1 MDTLVFNIVNLGKQC
16 SENGVH
22 DIVSE
27 HDVHDIV
34 ISAIFQR
41 KA

>member
-1 MDTLVFNIVNLGKQC
+1 MDILVKNIVNLGKQC
-16 SENGVH
+16 NENGVH

-27 HDVHDIV
+27 HGVHDIAM
-34 ISAIFQR
+34 SAIFQR